1 MGFGWSVFA
10 GFVAEILTGAVKGRV
25 LLRSRVRLLSEGGQ
39 MPLPAHWS
47 AKMLQ
52 QCIGMVLHLVGFGA
66 KSKGPRRH
74 MSGFVRQTI
83 SDQIAYFIVSGLS

>member
-1 MGFGWSVFA
+1 MVFGWGVLA
-10 GFVAEILTGAVKGRV
+10 GFVAEILTGGVKGQV
-25 LLRSRVRLLSEGGQ
+25 LLHSRVRQLSEGRQ

-52 QCIGMVLHLVGFGA
+52 QCIGMVLHLAGFGA
-66 KSKGPRRH
+66 KSKGPRRRV
-74 MSGFVRQTI
+74 SGFVRQTI